1 MVLDKV
7 CASMFKDARGFPGWW
22 ALSVS
27 DCPDTAETGMYEGSF
42 FFAKSILPFT
52 MEVLVEP
59 ARKISTEKE
68 TG

>member
-1 MVLDKV
+1 MLNKV
-7 CASMFKDARGFPGWW
+7 RASTFKDARGFPGWR

-27 DCPDTAETGMYEGSF
+27 DCPDAAETGTYEGSF

-59 ARKISTEKE
+59 TRKISIEKE
-68 TG
+68 MG